1 MFLFEKTKK
10 SLEQKQHFQ
19 RKNKKKLRKAKQI
32 KKHKPLVDPSIGL
45 FGLSRNGEVDP
56 LVLGHLV
63 GLHDVDLTLK
73 GCGLVLVER
82 QTVVGGL
89 LELGHDSIRA
99 VDQKL

>member
-1 MFLFEKTKK
+1 M
-10 SLEQKQHFQ
+10 
-19 RKNKKKLRKAKQI
+19 
-32 KKHKPLVDPSIGL
+32 
-45 FGLSRNGEVDP
+45 
-56 LVLGHLV
+56 